1 MFRLDDYVPDSLRP
15 KYDSYKALLLFAL
28 TRVGVIA
35 AVPDPASQSDRP
47 ELARAR
53 AAHSAAADVLA
64 ATTEKLENAQAGLD
78 KDWGPNW
85 EWKKLDGQCVEF
97 DQGEYVYEVCF
108 FGEAKQKAK
117 HGGGRT
123 TLGKFV
129 GWADGVRPGEA
140 GYWEKQRYE
149 GGQRCWNGPQRSAKV
164 SGLVW
169 LLERVAGVAD

>member
-15 KYDSYKALLLFAL
+15 RYDSYKELLLSTL
-28 TRVGVIA
+28 TRVGLIA
-35 AVPDPASQSDRP
+35 PPPDPASQSDRP

-53 AAHSAAADVLA
+53 TAHATAADTLAAATQKLDDARA
-64 ATTEKLENAQAGLD
+64 ALG
-78 KDWGPNW
+78 KDWGPDW

-117 HGGGRT
+117 NGGGRT
-123 TLGKFV
+123 GLGRFV
-129 GWADGVRPGEA
+129 GWAEGVEQGEK

-164 SGLVW
+164 SVCW
-169 LLERVAGVAD
+169 R